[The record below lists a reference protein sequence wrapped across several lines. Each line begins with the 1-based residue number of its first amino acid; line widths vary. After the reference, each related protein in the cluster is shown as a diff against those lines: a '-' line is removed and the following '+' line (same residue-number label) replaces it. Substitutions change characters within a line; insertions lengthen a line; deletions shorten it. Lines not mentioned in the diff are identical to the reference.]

1 MNYITAKPFS
11 RNNEDWVDNT
21 VDCSPPTGRV
31 QHELILAPMRRGE
44 WVSHQEKFYKKI
56 AVDIVTESVY
66 NYPYP
71 FVSEKTIR
79 PIACK
84 RMFIIIGSPGTL
96 ALLHSK
102 GFETFSDVIDESYD
116 SITDPVDRWHA
127 LERTIS
133 NFVTKPIDEIRN
145 IVQLKSQVLDN
156 NFLILKNLQKLEL
169 KKLNDTNS

>member
-1 MNYITAKPFS
+1 MNYITTKPFS
-11 RNNEDWVDNT
+11 RNNEDWADNT
-21 VDCSPPTGRV
+21 IDCSPPGQQI
-31 QHELILAPMRRGE
+31 QHAWISEPQRPGKWLLY
-44 WVSHQEKFYKKI
+44 QEEFYKKI

-71 FVSEKTIR
+71 FISEKTIR

-84 RMFIIIGSPGTL
+84 RMFIIIGSPGTVE
-96 ALLHSK
+96 LLHRK

-116 SITDPVDRWHA
+116 SIIDPVDRWHA

-169 KKLNDTNS
+169 KQLNDTNS